1 MFTEKK
7 EYIAPV
13 TDLTTL
19 DEEDIILASLGEAD
33 SSGNRTEVDD
43 SIWWG

>member
-33 SSGNRTEVDD
+33 SDNNRTETDGG
-43 SIWWG
+43 WW